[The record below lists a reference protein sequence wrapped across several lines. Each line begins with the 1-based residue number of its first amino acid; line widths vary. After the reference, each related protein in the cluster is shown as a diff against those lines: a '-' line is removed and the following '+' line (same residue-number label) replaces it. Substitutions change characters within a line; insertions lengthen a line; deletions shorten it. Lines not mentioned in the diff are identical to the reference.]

1 MAGTAAPALV
11 DFLNQARRCDPKWV
25 VVTAIDALGEIRSCN
40 GADVEVLRRELD
52 SSPAVSAGSLMAY
65 GSLAQSASGDLHPL
79 LTNDDPRIR
88 CAAAATIARN
98 ESDVHAAGIL
108 VDLAV
113 EGDQY
118 IRHIALARLGDVRD
132 LDERAYSRLRLL
144 IDDPEKGVSALA
156 KTLNDSDRSA
166 RLAAA
171 YFIRGYGP
179 LAIATAPLFRDWLV
193 TADPTTR
200 IEAARALAR
209 IAPSDEAIAAMVSL
223 LDAPR
228 PEVRKG
234 AALALDEFA
243 SLPGWVIAPLQKLQR
258 DSDPDVA
265 QAGTFVLNEI
275 TSRGAVHD
283 Q

>member
-1 MAGTAAPALV
+1 M
-11 DFLNQARRCDPKWV
+11 
-25 VVTAIDALGEIRSCN
+25 
-40 GADVEVLRRELD
+40 
-52 SSPAVSAGSLMAY
+52 
-65 GSLAQSASGDLHPL
+65 
-79 LTNDDPRIR
+79 
-88 CAAAATIARN
+88 
-98 ESDVHAAGIL
+98 
-108 VDLAV
+108 
-113 EGDQY
+113 
-118 IRHIALARLGDVRD
+118 ARLRV
-132 LDERAYSRLRLL
+132 
-144 IDDPEKGVSALA
+144 
-156 KTLNDSDRSA
+156 
-166 RLAAA
+166 
-171 YFIRGYGP
+171 
-179 LAIATAPLFRDWLV
+179 ATAPLFRDWLV

-243 SLPGWVIAPLQKLQR
+243 SLPGWVIAPLRKLQR

-265 QAGTFVLNEI
+265 RAGTFVLNEI